1 MTAVIFDLDG
11 TLIES
16 APAIRDIINTLMA
29 EIDLPMLDLK
39 ETVGYIGHGIP
50 HLLERTLAARGAFD
64 ERAFPTLLDRLHAL
78 YGAAPPGANRPF
90 PNANEAL
97 QDLHNAGFRLGICT
111 NKAEN
116 ATINVIEALGW
127 RPLMGSIIA
136 GDSLPQRKPDP
147 QPLLEAVARLDQQ
160 TAIYVG
166 DSEVDAA
173 TAAAADIPFVLFT
186 EGYRQTAADQ
196 LDHAAT
202 FSDFGKLT
210 EIIDQIAGTLHSAK
224 ENVTAE

>member
-29 EIDLPMLDLK
+29 EIGLPLLDLD

-50 HLLERTLAARGAFD
+50 HLLKQTLSARGALD
-64 ERAFPTLLDRLHAL
+64 EQKFPVHLERLHAL
-78 YGAAPPGANRPF
+78 YGAAPPGANAPF
-90 PNANEAL
+90 PGVTKAL
-97 QDLHNAGFRLGICT
+97 RDLHNDGYRLGICT

-127 RPLMGSIIA
+127 NSLMGSVIA

-147 QPLLEAVARLDQQ
+147 SPLLEAVARLDRQA
-160 TAIYVG
+160 AIYVG

-186 EGYRQTAADQ
+186 EGYRQVPAEE
-196 LDHAAT
+196 LVHAAT
-202 FSDFGKLT
+202 FSDFGELT
-210 EIIDQIAGTLHSAK
+210 KIIDQIAASLQSTK